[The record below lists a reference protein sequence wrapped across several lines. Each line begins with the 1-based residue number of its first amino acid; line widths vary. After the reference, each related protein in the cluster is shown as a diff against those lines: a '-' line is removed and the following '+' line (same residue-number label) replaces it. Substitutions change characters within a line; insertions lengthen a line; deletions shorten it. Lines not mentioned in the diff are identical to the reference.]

1 MRIID
6 RFTLVAGGLAIAAL
20 GLSGCANSAAVAG
33 EAADTD
39 TVYPRSAAQV
49 KALADGTVDRAEYV
63 AGFASF
69 QACMA
74 ESGDTVEILDGE
86 STIIEARYLAEASDD
101 GTDDRCYQ
109 TEFKDVDESWQIAH
123 QDERADAAL
132 LDACLKEHGLSVP
145 TTRRA
150 KVDALAEAGV
160 DLGSCLG
167 EG

>member
-6 RFTLVAGGLAIAAL
+6 RFTLVAGALAIAAL

-33 EAADTD
+33 EAADT
-39 TVYPRSAAQV
+39 VYPRSAAQI

-74 ESGDTVEILDGE
+74 ESGYTVEILDDE
-86 STIIEARYLAEASDD
+86 STIIEARYLSEASDD

-123 QDERADAAL
+123 QDERADNAL
-132 LDACLKEHGLSVP
+132 LDACLQEHGLSVP

-150 KVDALAEAGV
+150 KVDALTEAGV